1 MIRFNHIH
9 NLTGRDIL
17 VRFALVLAA
26 IALLV
31 LCMPRESY
39 TTYQYRLG
47 EPWDESPVI
56 AQDSFPV
63 YKPEALL
70 ERERDSL
77 RRYYEPYFR

>member
-1 MIRFNHIH
+1 MIRYNHTH
-9 NLTGRDIL
+9 RLAGRDIL
-17 VRFALVLAA
+17 YRVLLVLASVT
-26 IALLV
+26 LLV

-63 YKPEALL
+63 Y
-70 ERERDSL
+70 
-77 RRYYEPYFR
+77 